1 MEVGVF
7 DDKQGR
13 ERGGATPAS
22 GHSVSGSHG
31 LLNDAGGPIELI
43 PVDRLTPY
51 PGNARKHSR
60 KQIREVAKS
69 IERFGFTNPVL
80 IDDDAQ
86 IIAGHGR
93 VEAAKLLGMKSV
105 PTLRLSHLSAAD
117 KRAYIIADNRLA
129 EKAGWDR
136 ELLAIELQA
145 LVDIDFDIELTGF
158 ETSAV
163 DIILEDAQE
172 ATGKTAGPEDKVPDP
187 LPGAAVSQ
195 PGDLWILGNHRLV
208 CGDARNDE
216 AYQRL
221 MRSEKAT
228 FAFTDPP
235 YNVRIDGHVCGGG
248 AIRHREF
255 AMASG
260 EMSSEAFS
268 GFLTTVF
275 GRLAAHTTDG
285 SIQDICMDWRHID
298 EMMTAGRAVYTEL
311 KNLCIWNK
319 DQCRYGQLLPQPAR
333 IDLHLEVR
341 RSRAPQQ
348 FRAWATRTQS
358 DQRLDLR
365 RCEHHASRTPGRA
378 RLAPDGKP
386 VAMVA
391 DAIKDCSRRGDMV
404 LDPFCGSGTTLIAA
418 ERTGRKARALE
429 IDPQY
434 VDVAVRRWQTYS
446 GKAAILE
453 ATGQTFEELEEQRL
467 TSVAVT
473 KTPAPTGTDRE
484 AA

>member
-13 ERGGATPAS
+13 ERGGATAAS

-43 PVDRLTPY
+43 PVDKLTPY

-60 KQIREVAKS
+60 KQIREVANS

-105 PTLRLSHLSAAD
+105 PTLRLSHLSGAD

-187 LPGAAVSQ
+187 LP
-195 PGDLWILGNHRLV
+195 RC
-208 CGDARNDE
+208 CG
-216 AYQRL
+216 
-221 MRSEKAT
+221 
-228 FAFTDPP
+228 
-235 YNVRIDGHVCGGG
+235 
-248 AIRHREF
+248 
-255 AMASG
+255 
-260 EMSSEAFS
+260 
-268 GFLTTVF
+268 
-275 GRLAAHTTDG
+275 
-285 SIQDICMDWRHID
+285 
-298 EMMTAGRAVYTEL
+298 
-311 KNLCIWNK
+311 
-319 DQCRYGQLLPQPAR
+319 
-333 IDLHLEVR
+333 
-341 RSRAPQQ
+341 
-348 FRAWATRTQS
+348 
-358 DQRLDLR
+358 
-365 RCEHHASRTPGRA
+365 
-378 RLAPDGKP
+378 
-386 VAMVA
+386 
-391 DAIKDCSRRGDMV
+391 
-404 LDPFCGSGTTLIAA
+404 
-418 ERTGRKARALE
+418 
-429 IDPQY
+429 
-434 VDVAVRRWQTYS
+434 
-446 GKAAILE
+446 
-453 ATGQTFEELEEQRL
+453 
-467 TSVAVT
+467 
-473 KTPAPTGTDRE
+473 
-484 AA
+484 